1 MQNTLKT
8 CLSARAFYI
17 VKIFLFFFFFLRD
30 KVQLYTLLEMHCIQA
45 LINIKEMRL
54 QAYTCSDSIT
64 IDAC

>member
-17 VKIFLFFFFFLRD
+17 VQFFLPFFFQRD
-30 KVQLYTLLEMHCIQA
+30 KVKLYTLLEMHCIQA
-45 LINIKEMRL
+45 LIDIKEMRL